1 MIDLGQVV
9 QDFKVSGDN
18 EFIVA
23 TFMLGGSVVDPGT
36 TGEEK
41 GDPSQSLAT
50 AIEQYRDSY
59 IFLAPQDYDVN
70 YVNIIAEPGTTVT
83 LDGKGVD
90 ASLFAAVGGS
100 NMGVARVKLAA
111 TGSHSPR

>member
-23 TFMLGGSVVDPGT
+23 TFMLGGS
-36 TGEEK
+36 
-41 GDPSQSLAT
+41 
-50 AIEQYRDSY
+50 
-59 IFLAPQDYDVN
+59 
-70 YVNIIAEPGTTVT
+70 
-83 LDGKGVD
+83 
-90 ASLFAAVGGS
+90 

-111 TGSHSPR
+111 TGSHSLTSSKPVGIQVYGYGSYTSYQYPGGLNLRSIAPPPPK